1 MRLVQTPFLI
11 CNTIKRYYRCLLRQV
26 VREFLF
32 RKFLAMC
39 IMHVTLYLILYLKR
53 IFTST
58 FSSFYCGIVKLIH
71 LQLRKQKRG
80 IYRLNVNNGMTQQLF
95 LQFREDRE
103 IVEEAPEKD
112 YSLDLFGNLDSGVQ
126 LEQTI
131 PSVYFF
137 YLVSISCLFG
147 MCTSKILIS

>member
-1 MRLVQTPFLI
+1 MQYDKEILQVLIEAGCEGISVQKI
-11 CNTIKRYYRCLLRQV
+11 SRHVHNACNSLFNPLSQKDIHKYVQQFLLRNC
-26 VREFLF
+26 
-32 RKFLAMC
+32 K
-39 IMHVTLYLILYLKR
+39 TD
-53 IFTST
+53 TSLVEKT
-58 FSSFYCGIVKLIH
+58 K
-71 LQLRKQKRG
+71 KG

-103 IVEEAPEKD
+103 PVEETPEKD

-137 YLVSISCLFG
+137 YLLF
-147 MCTSKILIS
+147 ILIYLECALLKS